1 MKPLKISHSINP
13 KSEPSLQ
20 LYFKDISKF
29 EVNNAENESNL
40 IALVRSGDPLA
51 LNKLIVHNLRF
62 VVSVAKQYQNRGL
75 SLQDLISE
83 GNLGL
88 MKAAQNYD
96 ETRGFKFISYA
107 VWWIRQAI
115 LLAITDQGK
124 TIRLPSNQIAIV
136 NKISEVINELN
147 QNMGREANLLEIAE
161 ALEMSPKKL
170 ERILQDASETISLSE
185 ESPYTGETLA
195 SNIIDSD
202 GVRPDEAL
210 NNESFKNQ
218 ISQALSKL
226 DTTSALI
233 IQLYYGIDKDRTLTL
248 EEIAPIVGLTKERVR
263 QIKKKAMESIHM
275 RRLKG
280 L

>member
-1 MKPLKISHSINP
+1 
-13 KSEPSLQ
+13 
-20 LYFKDISKF
+20 
-29 EVNNAENESNL
+29 
-40 IALVRSGDPLA
+40 
-51 LNKLIVHNLRF
+51 
-62 VVSVAKQYQNRGL
+62 
-75 SLQDLISE
+75 
-83 GNLGL
+83 
-88 MKAAQNYD
+88 
-96 ETRGFKFISYA
+96 
-107 VWWIRQAI
+107 
-115 LLAITDQGK
+115 
-124 TIRLPSNQIAIV
+124 
-136 NKISEVINELN
+136 
-147 QNMGREANLLEIAE
+147 MGREANLLEIAE